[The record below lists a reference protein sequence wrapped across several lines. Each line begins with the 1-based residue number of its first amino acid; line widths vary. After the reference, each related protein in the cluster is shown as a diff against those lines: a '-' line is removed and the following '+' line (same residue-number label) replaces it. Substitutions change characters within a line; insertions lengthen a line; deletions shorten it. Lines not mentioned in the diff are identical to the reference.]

1 MLQSKFEV
9 YSKYSL
15 NYIIE
20 IMRLNSKKI
29 VLFEFSFIFMKRIS
43 LIFFVVVLTSC
54 NYFEKKKVY
63 SKDILEEELQTF
75 NWNEVDEYPTFES
88 CDDTLGKENK
98 KQCFEKTVLKILN
111 HRLSQQSIIVTED
124 VNDTILLTITI
135 DNNGKFNVDDIKSSE
150 LTKTQIPKIDS
161 LLIQCFDS
169 LPKIY
174 PAIKRSQQVTTQ
186 FSLPVVVKINELT
199 N

>member
-1 MLQSKFEV
+1 
-9 YSKYSL
+9 
-15 NYIIE
+15 
-20 IMRLNSKKI
+20 
-29 VLFEFSFIFMKRIS
+29 MKRLS
-43 LIFFVVVLTSC
+43 LIFCVIVLTSC

-63 SKDILEEELQTF
+63 SKDLLEEELKTF

-98 KQCFEKTVLKILN
+98 KQCFENTVLEILSHN
-111 HRLSQQSIIVTED
+111 LSKQNIVVTED

-135 DNNGKFNVDDIKSSE
+135 DNTGNFKIDDIKSSDI
-150 LTKTQIPKIDS
+150 TKAQIPKIDS
-161 LLIQCFDS
+161 LLLHSFDS
-169 LPKIY
+169 LPKVY

>member
-1 MLQSKFEV
+1 
-9 YSKYSL
+9 
-15 NYIIE
+15 
-20 IMRLNSKKI
+20 
-29 VLFEFSFIFMKRIS
+29 MKRLS
-43 LIFFVVVLTSC
+43 LIFCVIVLTSC

-98 KQCFEKTVLKILN
+98 KLCFENTVLDILN
-111 HRLSQQSIIVTED
+111 HSLLQQNIVVTED

-135 DNNGKFNVDDIKSSE
+135 DNTGNFNVENIISNE

-161 LLIQCFDS
+161 LLIHSFDS
-169 LPKIY
+169 LPKVY

-186 FSLPVVVKINELT
+186 FTLPVVVKIKEVT